1 MNLLKN
7 ELDIYSSLF
16 TKGYEMI
23 NKAEKENP
31 NKLYSQN
38 DSKIGARQRLF
49 LQKQWK
55 GKIDF
60 YKHLYESQNNK
71 YFQFSVHQQ
80 NIKRHQSIK
89 QVLKNWLS
97 RLNAP
102 TILMN

>member
-49 LQKQWK
+49 LQKQ
-55 GKIDF
+55 
-60 YKHLYESQNNK
+60 
-71 YFQFSVHQQ
+71 
-80 NIKRHQSIK
+80 
-89 QVLKNWLS
+89 
-97 RLNAP
+97 
-102 TILMN
+102 

>member
-38 DSKIGARQRLF
+38 DSKIGAFRR
-49 LQKQWK
+49 
-55 GKIDF
+55 
-60 YKHLYESQNNK
+60 ESQFFK
-71 YFQFSVHQQ
+71 ICLIDWCHFIFC
-80 NIKRHQSIK
+80 
-89 QVLKNWLS
+89 W
-97 RLNAP
+97 
-102 TILMN
+102 